1 MKTMSIVSTSMRT
14 TKLYHTKKD
23 TDMKESAIAQ
33 LLQNCDIIE
42 TKLVINV
49 ENADSVKK
57 EISLKDSEDFM
68 NDLVKKG
75 TIVNLVFS
83 NWKIYTGIFDSLED
97 EDGEYVL
104 YLKPRS
110 SASYGVGLAYDKLVG
125 YYLD

>member
-1 MKTMSIVSTSMRT
+1 
-14 TKLYHTKKD
+14 
-23 TDMKESAIAQ
+23 MKESAIAQ
-33 LLQNCDIIE
+33 LLQNCDITE
-42 TKLVINV
+42 AMLVINIQTA
-49 ENADSVKK
+49 NGDKK
-57 EISLKDSEDFM
+57 EITLKDSEDFM
-68 NDLVKKG
+68 NDVVKKG

-110 SASYGVGLAYDKLVG
+110 GASYGVGLAYDKLVG

>member
-1 MKTMSIVSTSMRT
+1 
-14 TKLYHTKKD
+14 
-23 TDMKESAIAQ
+23 MKESAIAQ